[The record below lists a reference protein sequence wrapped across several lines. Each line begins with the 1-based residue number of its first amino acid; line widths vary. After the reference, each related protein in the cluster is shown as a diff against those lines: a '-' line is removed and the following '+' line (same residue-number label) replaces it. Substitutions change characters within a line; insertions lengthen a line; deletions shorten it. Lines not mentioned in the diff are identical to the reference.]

1 MAAGNAPLT
10 TDRPAAGVIIASARR
25 EGLTELRTILS
36 SSDWH
41 VRATDSAF
49 GIRSLLDS
57 DVSPVILSDSE
68 LPDGPWQAVLAS
80 LGEFSTPP
88 RLIVCSGTADD
99 RLWGEVLNLGAYDL
113 LAKPFD
119 KSEVTRVV
127 ELAWYDW
134 MRASESVGAVTE

>member
-1 MAAGNAPLT
+1 MATGNISRT

-25 EGLTELRTILS
+25 EGLTELRAILS
-36 SSDWH
+36 SSDWR
-41 VRATDSAF
+41 VRTTDSAF

-68 LPDGPWQAVLAS
+68 LPGGPWQAILAS
-80 LGEFSTPP
+80 LGELSNPP

-113 LAKPFD
+113 LATPFD

-134 MRASESVGAVTE
+134 IRASESIAAVTE